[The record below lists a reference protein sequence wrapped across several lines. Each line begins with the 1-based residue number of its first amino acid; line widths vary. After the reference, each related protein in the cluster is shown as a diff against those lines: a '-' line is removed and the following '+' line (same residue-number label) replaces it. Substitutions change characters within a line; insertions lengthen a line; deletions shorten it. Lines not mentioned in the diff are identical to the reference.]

1 MTSINDL
8 VGKTFISV
16 KQFTD
21 GSCGDELIFET
32 ETEKFIFYHEFRCC
46 ENVFLE
52 DITGDLNDLVGVPL
66 LLAEERSED
75 GKCEYGTCLWTF
87 YEFRTVKGSVTV
99 RWFGESNG
107 YYSESVDFRKEEK

>member
-1 MTSINDL
+1 MATPNYNINENIKKL
-8 VGKTFISV
+8 LEEVAKKNGVTYNH
-16 KQFTD
+16 
-21 GSCGDELIFET
+21 ELD
-32 ETEKFIFYHEFRCC
+32 CC